1 MQRVKAILL
10 ALSVGIC
17 AGCSESAEPKKVT
30 ATPPSVVPVQSV
42 KPWAVVHFIG
52 TEAMKGDTNN
62 ASFLELWALPTSAKL
77 TEHIL
82 TRFAEAAPVLTLGG
96 TNKSDAKLK
105 PLLEKAL
112 ARDVWFSV
120 PSATSGWTLALN
132 LPPADVVT
140 WTNALAEILTAAGAS
155 QPASVSSSGY
165 MGWAVK
171 SGDLTCSVIPAQD
184 WLVIQGRASAQGGL
198 SNLLAAI
205 KSTGRPAPALTNGWL
220 QVSADLAS
228 VVSGTNAPYASLNW
242 STRGGLVRTRGTL
255 SFGEGANWTAEKWRI
270 PKEIIEDPLVSF
282 TAGQGLA
289 RFVNQTALA
298 KKLEWPTEANQFYGW
313 SQDGNP
319 FLVTVAVN
327 CADAGKAIEGF
338 GGKLS
343 NHVNQEILPLG
354 MTPSNISTN
363 DGRFLWPGF
372 PFIVPYIK
380 PTKTSAGDFLVAG
393 IFPLEN
399 NKKTPAPPE
408 LFEQVESRTN
418 LVYYDWEITAIR
430 TAQWQNTFQVF
441 SMLTSEMR
449 YNTKTPG
456 QQWLTEVSPHL
467 GNSVTEIS
475 VSSLRELTLVRSSHI
490 GLTSVELVNLMEWV
504 DEKRFPLAE
513 YRLPFQ
519 PLGAGVPSVPK
530 AP

>member
-10 ALSVGIC
+10 AIGVGVS
-17 AGCSESAEPKKVT
+17 AGCSESAEPKKMT
-30 ATPPSVVPVQSV
+30 ATPPPAAPVQPA
-42 KPWAVVHFIG
+42 KPLAEVHFIG

-62 ASFLELWALPTSAKL
+62 GPFLELWALPTSAKL

-82 TRFAEAAPVLTLGG
+82 TRFSEAAPALVLGA
-96 TNKSDAKLK
+96 TNRVEPKLK

-112 ARDVWFSV
+112 AREVWFSV
-120 PSATSGWTLALN
+120 PNATSGWTLALN
-132 LPPADVVT
+132 LPQADVMA
-140 WTNALAEILTAAGAS
+140 WTNALAETLTAVGAS
-155 QPASVSSSGY
+155 QPAGVTRGGFK
-165 MGWAVK
+165 GWEVK
-171 SGDLTCSVIPAQD
+171 SGNLTCSVVPAQD
-184 WLVIQGRASAQGGL
+184 WLVIQSGASTTAGL
-198 SNLLAAI
+198 SNILATI
-205 KSTGRPAPALTNGWL
+205 KSAGRPAPALTNGWL
-220 QVSADLAS
+220 QVSADLAGI
-228 VVSGTNAPYASLNW
+228 VSGTNVPYASLNW

-255 SFGEGANWTAEKWRI
+255 SFGEGAGWAAEKWRI
-270 PKEIIEDPLVSF
+270 PKAIIQDPLVSF
-282 TAGQGLA
+282 TAGQGVGRFLNQWALA
-289 RFVNQTALA
+289 R
-298 KKLEWPTEANQFYGW
+298 KLDWPAEANQFFGW

-327 CADAGKAIEGF
+327 CADADKAIQSF

-343 NHVNQEILPLG
+343 GYLNQEILPVG
-354 MTPSNISTN
+354 MTPSNVSTN
-363 DGRFLWPGF
+363 DGRFVWPGF

-380 PTKTSAGDFLVAG
+380 PAKTSAGDFLVAG
-393 IFPLEN
+393 IFPLESDV
-399 NKKTPAPPE
+399 KTPAPPE

-449 YNTKTPG
+449 YNTKAPG

-467 GNSVTEIS
+467 GNSVTEIG
-475 VSSLRELTLVRSSHI
+475 VSSPRELTFVRSSHI

-504 DEKRFPLAE
+504 DEKRFPLAN

-519 PLGAGVPSVPK
+519 PLGVGVPS
-530 AP
+530 APQAP